1 VRFVRLFPFV
11 ALALS
16 AATLHAQRYRV
27 LVGIAGTRQMS
38 LIEFSPCIPAETS
51 ACGAWVN
58 RVIDTASDSSF
69 GALPSVSI
77 AQKSPD
83 RVATIAIQDGYL
95 SVSTVVVGRGGL
107 GRLIA
112 DPRRTATAVT
122 ISGDSRYGFAVLEA
136 KNPDDQAKIEMI
148 DFASRR
154 VIASIA
160 LTQRPSGIAMAP

>member
-1 VRFVRLFPFV
+1 
-11 ALALS
+11 
-16 AATLHAQRYRV
+16 
-27 LVGIAGTRQMS
+27 MS

-51 ACGAWVN
+51 SCGAWVN
-58 RVIDTASDSSF
+58 RVIDTANDTSF
-69 GALPSVSI
+69 GPLPSVSTEE
-77 AQKSPD
+77 KSSD
-83 RVATIAIQDGYL
+83 RVATILVQDGHL
-95 SVSTVVVGRGGL
+95 NVSTFVAGRGGL

-136 KNPDDQAKIEMI
+136 KSPGGQAMVEMI

-160 LTQRPSGIAMAP
+160 IAQRPLGISMAP

>member
-1 VRFVRLFPFV
+1 
-11 ALALS
+11 
-16 AATLHAQRYRV
+16 
-27 LVGIAGTRQMS
+27 M
-38 LIEFSPCIPAETS
+38 
-51 ACGAWVN
+51 
-58 RVIDTASDSSF
+58 
-69 GALPSVSI
+69 
-77 AQKSPD
+77 
-83 RVATIAIQDGYL
+83 
-95 SVSTVVVGRGGL
+95 

-136 KNPDDQAKIEMI
+136 KNPDDQAKVEMI